1 MGAGC
6 IIIPKSVAG
15 QGAQVTENTGSD
27 KGAGLRLA
35 AVQFVFTLGWTVYV
49 VFLPALLARA
59 GLPAHWLPWLL
70 IIDQAIFAIMD
81 IAFGVMADRIGQAW
95 QRLARAILWLTTV
108 SALAFLALPLAGGVS
123 PTAMLAVT
131 LLWVVTASV
140 VRAPTM
146 VLLAKQARAAQQPSL
161 VAWYSGGMALAMA
174 LSPFFGLWLKGSDP
188 LLPFAVSAG
197 VLWLAVFA
205 LLRWQQPVAASDE
218 ASLPPLPFASYRP
231 LLAGLLL
238 AVFGLQLHAF
248 VNAGPLFGKLA
259 EPSRLPWLLP
269 WLWVGFAVAMPL
281 VGGLCKRFGALWLAG
296 GGLLVAALMVGAAP
310 AVNSENG
317 LILLQ
322 MVAGFGWG
330 LAFAGLMNFAS
341 AAGSRGAEGLF
352 MGSFFAMTAI
362 AALARILLASQW
374 VAALGDSRYTL
385 PAACLFIAACG
396 TLWLA
401 RRLPDRH

>member
-1 MGAGC
+1 ME
-6 IIIPKSVAG
+6 S
-15 QGAQVTENTGSD
+15 TESD

-59 GLPAHWLPWLL
+59 GLPANWLPWLL

-81 IAFGVMADRIGQAW
+81 IAFGLMADRIGQAW
-95 QRLARAILWLTTV
+95 QRLARAILWLSTL
-108 SALAFLALPLAGGVS
+108 SALAFLALPLVSGVA
-123 PTAMLAVT
+123 PAAMLAVT

-146 VLLAKQARAAQQPSL
+146 VLLAKQARAAQQPAL

-188 LLPFAVSAG
+188 LLPFAVSAA
-197 VLWLAVFA
+197 VLWLAVVA
-205 LLRWQQPVAASDE
+205 LLRWQQPLPASDE
-218 ASLPPLPFASYRP
+218 SALPPLPFASYRP

-238 AVFGLQLHAF
+238 AAFGLQLHAF

-259 EPSRLPWLLP
+259 EPARLPWLLP
-269 WLWVGFAVAMPL
+269 WLWVGFAAAMPM
-281 VGGLCKRFGALWLAG
+281 VGALCKRCGALRVAG
-296 GGLLVAALMVGAAP
+296 GGLLAAAAMISVAP
-310 AVNSENG
+310 AVNWENS
-317 LILLQ
+317 LMLLQ
-322 MVAGFGWG
+322 LLAGFGWG
-330 LAFAGLMNFAS
+330 LAFAGLMSFAS

-352 MGSFFAMTAI
+352 MGSFFAMTAV
-362 AALARILLASQW
+362 AAVARILVASQW
-374 VAALGDSRYTL
+374 LPALGDSRYTL
-385 PAACLFIAACG
+385 PATCLFIAACG

>member
-1 MGAGC
+1 ME
-6 IIIPKSVAG
+6 S
-15 QGAQVTENTGSD
+15 TESD

-35 AVQFVFTLGWTVYV
+35 VVQFVFTLGWTVYV

-59 GLPAHWLPWLL
+59 DLPANWLPWLL

-81 IAFGVMADRIGQAW
+81 IAFGLMADRIGQAW
-95 QRLARAILWLTTV
+95 QRLARAILWLTTL
-108 SALAFLALPLAGGVS
+108 SALAFLALPLVSGVA
-123 PTAMLAVT
+123 PAAMLAVT
-131 LLWVVTASV
+131 LLWVLTASV

-146 VLLAKQARAAQQPSL
+146 VLLAKQARAAQQASL

-188 LLPFAVSAG
+188 LLPFAVSAA
-197 VLWLAVFA
+197 VLWLAVVA
-205 LLRWQQPVAASDE
+205 LLRWQQPLPASDE
-218 ASLPPLPFASYRP
+218 STQPPLPFASYRP

-238 AVFGLQLHAF
+238 AAFGLQLHAF

-259 EPSRLPWLLP
+259 EPARLPWLLP
-269 WLWVGFAVAMPL
+269 WLWVGFAAAMPL
-281 VGGLCKRFGALWLAG
+281 VGALCKRFRALQVVS
-296 GGLLVAALMVGAAP
+296 GGLLAAAATIWAAP
-310 AVNSENG
+310 AVNSENS

-322 MVAGFGWG
+322 LLAGFGWG
-330 LAFAGLMNFAS
+330 LAFAGLMSFAS

-352 MGSFFAMTAI
+352 MGSFFAMAAVAAI
-362 AALARILLASQW
+362 ARILLASQW
-374 VAALGDSRYTL
+374 LPALGDSRYTL

>member
-1 MGAGC
+1 ME
-6 IIIPKSVAG
+6 S
-15 QGAQVTENTGSD
+15 TESD

-35 AVQFVFTLGWTVYV
+35 VVQFVFTLGWTVYV

-59 GLPAHWLPWLL
+59 GLPANWLPWLL

-81 IAFGVMADRIGQAW
+81 IAFGLMADRIGQAW
-95 QRLARAILWLTTV
+95 QRLARAILWLTTL
-108 SALAFLALPLAGGVS
+108 SALAFLALPLVSGVA
-123 PTAMLAVT
+123 PAAMLAVT

-140 VRAPTM
+140 VRAPTV
-146 VLLAKQARAAQQPSL
+146 VLLAKQARAAQQASL

-188 LLPFAVSAG
+188 LLPFAVSAA
-197 VLWLAVFA
+197 VLWLAVVA
-205 LLRWQQPVAASDE
+205 LLRWQQPLPASDE
-218 ASLPPLPFASYRP
+218 STQPPLPFASYRP

-238 AVFGLQLHAF
+238 AAFGLQLHAF

-259 EPSRLPWLLP
+259 EPARLPWLLP
-269 WLWVGFAVAMPL
+269 WLWVGFAAAMPL
-281 VGGLCKRFGALWLAG
+281 VGALCKRFGALQVAG
-296 GGLLVAALMVGAAP
+296 GGLLAAAVMIWAAP
-310 AVNSENG
+310 AVNSENS

-322 MVAGFGWG
+322 LLAGFGWG
-330 LAFAGLMNFAS
+330 LAFAGLMSFAS

-352 MGSFFAMTAI
+352 MGSFFAMTAV
-362 AALARILLASQW
+362 AAVARILLASQW
-374 VAALGDSRYTL
+374 LPALGDSRYTL

>member
-1 MGAGC
+1 MA
-6 IIIPKSVAG
+6 S
-15 QGAQVTENTGSD
+15 TESD

-59 GLPAHWLPWLL
+59 GLPANWLPWLL

-81 IAFGVMADRIGQAW
+81 IAFGLIADRIGQAW
-95 QRLARAILWLTTV
+95 QRLARTILWLTTL
-108 SALAFLALPLAGGVS
+108 SALAFLALPVVSGVA
-123 PTAMLAVT
+123 PAAMLAVT

-146 VLLAKQARAAQQPSL
+146 VLLSKQARAAQQPSL

-188 LLPFAVSAG
+188 LLPFAVSAA
-197 VLWLAVFA
+197 VLWLAVVA
-205 LLRWQQPVAASDE
+205 LLRWQQPLPASDE
-218 ASLPPLPFASYRP
+218 STQPPLPFASYRP

-238 AVFGLQLHAF
+238 AAFGLQLHAF

-259 EPSRLPWLLP
+259 EPARLPWLLP
-269 WLWVGFAVAMPL
+269 WLWVGFAAAMPL
-281 VGGLCKRFGALWLAG
+281 VGSLCKRFAALQVAG
-296 GGLLVAALMVGAAP
+296 GGLLAAAAMIWVAP
-310 AVNSENG
+310 AVNLENS

-322 MVAGFGWG
+322 LLAGFCWG
-330 LAFAGLMNFAS
+330 LAFAGLMSFAS

-352 MGSFFAMTAI
+352 MGSFFAMTAV
-362 AALARILLASQW
+362 AAVARILLASQW
-374 VAALGDSRYTL
+374 LPALGDSRYTL

>member
-1 MGAGC
+1 ME
-6 IIIPKSVAG
+6 S
-15 QGAQVTENTGSD
+15 TETDN
-27 KGAGLRLA
+27 GAGLRLA

-59 GLPAHWLPWLL
+59 GLPANWLPWLL

-95 QRLARAILWLTTV
+95 QRLARAILWLSSL
-108 SALAFLALPLAGGVS
+108 SALAFLALPLAAGVA
-123 PTAMLAVT
+123 PAALLAVA
-131 LLWVVTASV
+131 LLWVVSASV

-174 LSPFFGLWLKGSDP
+174 LSPFFGLWLKGGDP
-188 LLPFAVSAG
+188 LLPFVVSAV
-197 VLWLAVFA
+197 VLWLAVVA
-205 LLRWQQPVAASDE
+205 LLRWQQVLPADDGE
-218 ASLPPLPFASYRP
+218 SLPPLPFSAYRP

-238 AVFGLQLHAF
+238 AVFGLQFHAF
-248 VNAGPLFGKLA
+248 INAGPLFGRLV

-269 WLWVGFAVAMPL
+269 WLWVGFAAAMPL
-281 VGGLCKRFGALWLAG
+281 AGMLAKRFGALWPAG
-296 GGLLVAALMVGAAP
+296 GGLLAAAAMVGLAP

-322 MVAGFGWG
+322 LVAGFGWG
-330 LAFAGLMNFAS
+330 LAFAGLMTYTS

-352 MGSFFAMTAI
+352 MGSFFAMTAV
-362 AALARILLASQW
+362 AALVRILFASQW
-374 VAALGDSRYTL
+374 LPTLGDSRYVL
-385 PAACLFIAACG
+385 PAACLFIAAAG
-396 TLWLA
+396 ILWLA
-401 RRLPDRH
+401 RRLPDRR